1 MAILLIS
8 NRKKQKKKKENRF
21 RTFKNSY
28 LMESRLWYISIVMQ
42 VTVLTD

>member
-8 NRKKQKKKKENRF
+8 NRKKKKKKENCS

-28 LMESRLWYISIVMQ
+28 LMESRLWYISIVMRF
-42 VTVLTD
+42 TVLTD

>member
-8 NRKKQKKKKENRF
+8 NRKKKKKKENRF